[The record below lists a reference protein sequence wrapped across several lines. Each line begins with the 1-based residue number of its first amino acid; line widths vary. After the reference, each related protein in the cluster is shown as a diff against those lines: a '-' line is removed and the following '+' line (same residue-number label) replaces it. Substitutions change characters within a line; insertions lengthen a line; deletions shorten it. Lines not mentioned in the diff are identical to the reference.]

1 MSLTWLVAVHHFR
14 REVFKRSY
22 LLTLFS
28 LPLFVA
34 FVITMGRIGAAI
46 NDESYRVG
54 VVDPGGFIRTLEVPD
69 ADDDVV
75 IHLYDSEE
83 QALAALED
91 ETDPIDG
98 VYLLP
103 PDYPENRNVEL
114 VVRENLDFQAQNHF
128 AELLQTNLLT
138 AGAPELVER
147 VIEGGSLLIRATE
160 SNREFPASNPTAG
173 LFMPVIG
180 AVIYVFTLFPIA
192 GIMAGALGDEK
203 VNRTIE
209 VLITT
214 ISTRQLLGG
223 KILAVTLMALLQI
236 TTWTL
241 FLALAVWIGAEGF
254 DLPWLQNLAIPW
266 RDVGAV
272 ALLAVPGFFFYGATL
287 VLIGSL
293 IDDAETLQQ
302 VSGLIS
308 IPLFFPLYVLPILIS
323 EPDGTLSQVFALLP
337 ITSVLTVGL
346 QSIFREVPAGLLAA
360 SAGISV
366 LSGLGMVWLAARAFR
381 IGMLR
386 YGKRIRLRELLG
398 RGAAVGRL
406 P

>member
-1 MSLTWLVAVHHFR
+1 MSPTWLVAVHHFR

-34 FVITMGRIGAAI
+34 FVITMARIGAAI
-46 NDESYRVG
+46 NDDTYQVG
-54 VVDPGGFIRTLEVPD
+54 LVDPGGFIQTLEVPG

-75 IHLYDSEE
+75 VRLYDSEE
-83 QALAALED
+83 LGLVALED
-91 ETDPIDG
+91 EGDPIDG

-103 PDYPENRNVEL
+103 TNYPENRNVEL

-147 VIEGGSLLIRATE
+147 VIEGGNLLIRATE

-173 LFMPVIG
+173 LFIPLIG
-180 AVIYVFTLFPIA
+180 AVIFVFTLFPIA

-209 VLITT
+209 VLVTT
-214 ISTRQLLGG
+214 VSIRQLLGG
-223 KILAVTLMALLQI
+223 KILAVTLIALLQI
-236 TTWTL
+236 TTWIL
-241 FLALAVWIGAEGF
+241 FLALAVWVGAEGF

-272 ALLAVPGFFFYGATL
+272 ALLAVPGFFFYGAML

-308 IPLFFPLYVLPILIS
+308 IPLFSPLYILPVLIS
-323 EPDGTLSQVFALLP
+323 EPDGTVSQVFALLP
-337 ITSVLTVGL
+337 VTSVLTVGL
-346 QSIFREVPAGLLAA
+346 QSIFREVPTGMLAA

>member
-1 MSLTWLVAVHHFR
+1 VSPTWLVAVHHFR

-34 FVITMGRIGAAI
+34 FVITMARIGAAI
-46 NDESYRVG
+46 NDDTYQVG
-54 VVDPGGFIRTLEVPD
+54 LVDPGGFIQTLEVPG

-75 IHLYDSEE
+75 VRLYDSEE
-83 QALAALED
+83 LGLVALED
-91 ETDPIDG
+91 EGDPIDG

-103 PDYPENRNVEL
+103 TNYPENRNVEL

-147 VIEGGSLLIRATE
+147 VIEGGNLLIRATE

-173 LFMPVIG
+173 LFIPLIG
-180 AVIYVFTLFPIA
+180 AVIFVFTLFPIA

-209 VLITT
+209 VLVTT
-214 ISTRQLLGG
+214 VSIRQLLGG
-223 KILAVTLMALLQI
+223 KILAVTLIALLQI
-236 TTWTL
+236 TTWIL
-241 FLALAVWIGAEGF
+241 FLALAVWVGAEGF

-272 ALLAVPGFFFYGATL
+272 ALLAVPGFFFYGAML

-308 IPLFFPLYVLPILIS
+308 IPLFSPLYILPVLIS
-323 EPDGTLSQVFALLP
+323 EPDGTVSQVFALLP
-337 ITSVLTVGL
+337 VTSVLTVGL
-346 QSIFREVPAGLLAA
+346 QSIFREVPTGMLAA